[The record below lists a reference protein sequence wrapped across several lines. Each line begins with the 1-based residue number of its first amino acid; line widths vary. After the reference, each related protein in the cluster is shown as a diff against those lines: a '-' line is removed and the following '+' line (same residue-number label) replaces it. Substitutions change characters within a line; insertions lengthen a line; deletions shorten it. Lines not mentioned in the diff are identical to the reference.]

1 MNNMSIDMIQ
11 GQVIQVIEINLSV
24 NGIESVLTM
33 EFLLKDEVVHMIFH
47 NVSCLNIKDFSM
59 PYQICGFEILDNKD
73 RGWDKSLRY
82 TINDFEDGMIKFHCE
97 SFEFIKAE

>member
-11 GQVIQVIEINLSV
+11 GQEIQVIEINLSV
-24 NGIESVLTM
+24 NGIGAVITM

-47 NVSCLNIKDFSM
+47 NVSYLNIKDFSM